1 MANAA
6 KRKAAGEA
14 PDTRERILEAAA
26 ALFAE
31 RGYERTSMGAIA
43 RAVQVSA
50 PALYYH
56 FQSKEEILY
65 THLVLSMEQVLERAE
80 ATVAEAGTRA
90 EARIAALVRVHIAS
104 DQQRVGIQ
112 SMLNESLYG
121 TGILANS
128 LGAPQRATLDDLQ
141 RRYLDLWRT
150 VLREGAAG
158 DGLRVPDV
166 TATAF
171 AIVGMLDHVVHWYR
185 PGGRLDLDAL
195 TAIYVEL
202 VRRMVGKG

>member
-1 MANAA
+1 MAMAT
-6 KRKAAGEA
+6 KRKSAGEA
-14 PDTRERILEAAA
+14 ADTRERILEAAA
-26 ALFAE
+26 SLFAE

-65 THLVLSMEQVLERAE
+65 THLVLSMEQVMERAE
-80 ATVAEAGTRA
+80 ATVAAAGT
-90 EARIAALVRVHIAS
+90 ETGARIAALVRVHIAT
-104 DQQRVGIQ
+104 DQQRVSIQ

-141 RRYLDLWRT
+141 RRYLDLWRG
-150 VLREGAAG
+150 VLRDGIVW
-158 DGLRVPDV
+158 DGLDVPDV
-166 TATAF
+166 TAAAF
-171 AIVGMLDHVVHWYR
+171 AILGMLDHVVHWYR

-195 TAIYVEL
+195 VAIHVTL

>member
-1 MANAA
+1 MASAT
-6 KRKAAGEA
+6 KRKAPGEA
-14 PDTRERILEAAA
+14 PDTRERILDAAA

-43 RAVQVSA
+43 RAVKVSA
-50 PALYYH
+50 AALYYH

-65 THLVLSMEQVLERAE
+65 THLVLSIEQVLERAE
-80 ATVAEAGTRA
+80 ATVAKAGPGA
-90 EARIAALVRVHIAS
+90 EARIAALVRVHIAT

-141 RRYLDLWRT
+141 RRYLDLWRG
-150 VLREGAAG
+150 VLRDGAAR
-158 DGLRVPDV
+158 DGLGVPDV

-171 AIVGMLDHVVHWYR
+171 AILGMLDHVVHWYR

-195 TAIYVEL
+195 VEIHIAL